1 MRSMFC
7 GVSGL
12 KNHQIRMDVLGNN
25 IANVNTTGF
34 KSSRV
39 TFQDM
44 LSQTLRGG
52 TAPTT
57 GGLGGINPA
66 QVGLG
71 MLVGS
76 IDTLHTQGNLGS
88 TGKSTDMAVQG
99 NGFFV
104 VGTDDVDRYTR
115 DGGFD
120 IGSDGYLVNP
130 SNGYRVKGW
139 LPDVT
144 TGDITVSQNVVPI
157 LLPIGQTEIAQAT
170 SDVNLAGNLDA
181 TGTVA
186 TSGSV
191 ALSDVM
197 YSDVAHT
204 TAALSTTLASSLYN
218 SAGNRLLA
226 SGDTITLSS
235 KKGGESLAANTLTVS
250 ATTTLGD
257 IASFINTYAGIASGE
272 TYTYSGA
279 SVTSGVDVSGG
290 ALRIK
295 GNMGEGNALTT
306 ITMTQDNAS
315 AGGYAANFLAVA
327 DNLLTNA
334 QEADGTSCNSQMNV
348 YDSQGTTHA
357 IKVIYTKTGVNTW
370 SWTADCADDINGRT
384 VTNDG
389 VMKSLTFSST
399 GAYSTSTGTIAVDLT
414 GPSDIAITPSMSRL
428 TQFDG
433 TSSVNLTD
441 QNGYPKGTLDKFT
454 IGSDGLITGIYTNG
468 LTKTL
473 AQIALATFNNP
484 SGLLKEGNNV
494 FAESTNSSTAQKG
507 SAGTGGR
514 GTINNGVLE
523 MSNVD
528 LAQTFTDMIITQRGF
543 QANAKIITTS
553 DDMLL
558 ELVNLKR

>member
-1 MRSMFC
+1 MRSMFA

-12 KNHQIRMDVLGNN
+12 KNHQIKMDVLGNN

-99 NGFFV
+99 SGFFV
-104 VGTDDVDRYTR
+104 VGTDEIDRYTR

-139 LPDVT
+139 MPDT
-144 TGDITVSQNVVPI
+144 NGDITVSQNVVP
-157 LLPIGQTEIAQAT
+157 LYLPIGQTEIAQAT

-181 TGTVA
+181 TATVA
-186 TSGSV
+186 TRGTV

-204 TAALSTTLASSLYN
+204 TAALATTAATSLYN
-218 SAGNRLLA
+218 SAGNRVLA
-226 SGDTITLSS
+226 VGDTITLSA
-235 KKGGESLAANTLTVS
+235 KKGGESVGSDTLTI
-250 ATTTLGD
+250 AAGTTLGD
-257 IASFINTYAGIASGE
+257 IATFINNHAGIASGE
-272 TYTYSGA
+272 SYDYSGA
-279 SVTSGVDVSGG
+279 TVTSGVDVSGG

-295 GNMGEGNALTT
+295 GNLGEGNALTT

-315 AGGYAANFLAVA
+315 AGGYQTNFLGVM
-327 DNLLTNA
+327 DNLLTTA
-334 QEADGTSCNSQMNV
+334 QDANGTSCTSQMNV
-348 YDSQGTTHA
+348 YDSQGTTHS
-357 IKVIYTKTGVNTW
+357 IKMIYSRTGTNAW
-370 SWTADCADDINGRT
+370 SWTADCADDISGRN

-389 VMKSLTFSST
+389 AIKSLTFTSS
-399 GAYSTSTGTIAVDLT
+399 GAYSASTGTIAIDLT
-414 GPSDIAITPSMSRL
+414 GPSDLAIEPSMSRL

-473 AQIALATFNNP
+473 AQIAMATFNNS
-484 SGLLKEGNNV
+484 SGLLKDGNNL
-494 FAESTNSSTAQKG
+494 FSESTNSGTAQKG
-507 SAGTGGR
+507 AAGTGGR